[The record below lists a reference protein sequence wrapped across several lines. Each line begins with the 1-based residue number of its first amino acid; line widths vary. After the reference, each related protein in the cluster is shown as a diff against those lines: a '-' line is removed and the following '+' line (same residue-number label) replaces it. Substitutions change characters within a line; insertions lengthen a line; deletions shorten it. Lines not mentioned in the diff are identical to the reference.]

1 MANSSFSDAYALA
14 ALAQLLQP
22 PSSPKPVFDI
32 VSALPRELAL
42 EVTLLRG
49 NPLVFAPCDANLPP
63 SQVLQQLPV
72 GSLLKAGQVC
82 RLWNELALDEGIWIQ
97 QVVRRSVRLL
107 SSCLSSVILSLICQP
122 VSHSPCS
129 ARGSCSP
136 RASCSP
142 LMASRILSSMRR
154 ILMSGA

>member
-1 MANSSFSDAYALA
+1 MANSSFSDAHALA

-49 NPLVFAPCDANLPP
+49 NPLVFAPCDANPPPP

-107 SSCLSSVILSLICQP
+107 STCLSSVNLFLML
-122 VSHSPCS
+122 
-129 ARGSCSP
+129 
-136 RASCSP
+136 RAVRAAAAVQEP
-142 LMASRILSSMRR
+142 HVRP
-154 ILMSGA
+154 